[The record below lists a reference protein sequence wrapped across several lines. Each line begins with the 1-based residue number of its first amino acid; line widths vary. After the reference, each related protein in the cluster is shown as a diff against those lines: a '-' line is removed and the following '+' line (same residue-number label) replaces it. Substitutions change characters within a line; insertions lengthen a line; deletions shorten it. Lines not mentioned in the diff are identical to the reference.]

1 MKSIIVNIGDEL
13 LIGQVINTNASY
25 VAKQLNINGI
35 KVCKNII
42 ISDDEKEI
50 LNALNEGLN
59 YDLVIIT
66 GGLGPTKD
74 DITKHTLAQFMNDNL
89 IENKDV
95 LEDIKKLLSSKNREL
110 NELNKQ
116 QALVL
121 SKAQIIRNYLGT
133 APGMIMQKNNT
144 IFISLPG
151 VPYEMKPMLLQ
162 SIEWI
167 KKHYLLPN
175 IIHKTLLV
183 YGIPESEL
191 ALMIEDWE
199 NRLRKDNISLA
210 YLPNRNFIRLRLSAF
225 SSNSNVVEN
234 INTYAN
240 ELKNIIGN
248 HLVGEESFENNDE
261 NPVARIL
268 VETLKKER
276 LTISFAES
284 CTGGSIA
291 AAITKIPGASEIFKG
306 SVVSYSNE
314 IKTKILNVSEG
325 ILNTQGAVS
334 KECTE
339 QMVKAVQQIMQTDIA
354 LSVSGIAGPSGG
366 TAEKPVGTVWM
377 SLYFKGEIESRLFS
391 FPPQSREFVIESSVF
406 NALTWI
412 LKKLF
417 KL

>member
-1 MKSIIVNIGDEL
+1 MRSIIINIGDEL
-13 LIGQVINTNASY
+13 LIGQIVNTNASY
-25 VAKQLNINGI
+25 IAKQLNINGI

-95 LEDIKKLLSSKNREL
+95 LEDIKKLLSSKNREI

-121 SKAQIIRNYLGT
+121 SKGQIIRNHLGT

-167 KKHYLLPN
+167 KKHFLLPN

-225 SSNSNVVEN
+225 SSNSNVAEN

-240 ELKNIIGN
+240 ELKNILGN

-268 VETLKKER
+268 VETLKKEQ

-291 AAITKIPGASEIFKG
+291 AAITKIAGASEIFKG

-314 IKTKILNVSEG
+314 IKTKILNVSED
-325 ILNTQGAVS
+325 ILNTHGAVS

-354 LSVSGIAGPSGG
+354 LSISGIAGPSGG
-366 TAEKPVGTVWM
+366 TPEKPVGTVWM

-417 KL
+417 NL

>member
-1 MKSIIVNIGDEL
+1 MRSIIINIGDEL
-13 LIGQVINTNASY
+13 LIGQIVNTNASY
-25 VAKQLNINGI
+25 IAKQLNINGI
-35 KVCKNII
+35 KVCKNIV
-42 ISDDEKEI
+42 ISDDENEI
-50 LNALNEGLN
+50 LNTLNEGLN

-74 DITKHTLAQFMNDNL
+74 DITKHTLAQFMNDVL

-95 LEDIKKLLSSKNREL
+95 LEDIRTLLKNKNREL

-121 SKAQIIRNYLGT
+121 SQAQIIRNYLGT
-133 APGMIMQKNNT
+133 APGMIIQKNNT

-162 SIEWI
+162 AIEWI
-167 KKHYLLPN
+167 KNHFQLSR

-191 ALMIEDWE
+191 ALKIEHWE
-199 NRLRKDNISLA
+199 NRLKKDNISLA
-210 YLPNRNFIRLRLSAF
+210 YLPNRNFIRLRLTAF
-225 SSNSNVVEN
+225 SSNSDIIDK
-234 INTYAN
+234 INNYAN
-240 ELKNIIGN
+240 ELKNILGN
-248 HLVGEESFENNDE
+248 HLVGEENFENNDE
-261 NPVARIL
+261 NPLARIL
-268 VETLKKER
+268 VEILKKQQ
-276 LTISFAES
+276 LTIAFAES

-291 AAITKIPGASEIFKG
+291 AAITKIPGASEVFKG
-306 SVVSYSNE
+306 SIISYSNE
-314 IKTKILNVSEG
+314 IKSKLLNVSED
-325 ILNTQGAVS
+325 ILNTYGAVS
-334 KECTE
+334 KECVE
-339 QMVKAVQQIMQTDIA
+339 QMVKSVQQIMHTDIA
-354 LSVSGIAGPSGG
+354 LSVSGIAGPTGG
-366 TAEKPVGTVWM
+366 TQEKPVGTVWM

-417 KL
+417 NL